1 MSLMLSM
8 RTMFDPAKAAAMS
21 ATIGFDIAGER
32 FLARLADGELPI
44 ERGGIDAARAI
55 IRAPAAPVV
64 AGLLYAGVAVGALEA
79 EGGLVIEGDRNLAL
93 AFVDLFELPPPLA

>member
-1 MSLMLSM
+1 M
-8 RTMFDPAKAAAMS
+8 
-21 ATIGFDIAGER
+21 
-32 FLARLADGELPI
+32 PI

-79 EGGLVIEGDRNLAL
+79 ESGLVIEGDRNLAL